1 MQANNQIVA
10 MTGDGVND
18 APALKQSNIGVAM
31 GITGT
36 AVSKEAADIVLTDD
50 NFASIAAAVEEGRRV
65 YDNLIKSLAFVLPTN
80 LGLAMILIAAVIFF
94 PFLLNPA
101 TGLKELLLPMAPTQ
115 LLWINLVATVALAL
129 PLAFE
134 AKEPNV
140 MRRPPR
146 SPDEPVLS
154 GFVISRTFVA
164 ATLMTI
170 GAVGLFL
177 WEYHANGETVEA
189 MKRGQ
194 TMAVTTVIMFQAF
207 YVITCR
213 SLKDSLLSIGLW
225 SNMTVFVGIAAL
237 MLLQLGFIYLPFM
250 NAIFGSLPL
259 SARDLLVATA
269 VGMIILPVISV
280 EKLLRKRL
288 EARPA

>member
-1 MQANNQIVA
+1 
-10 MTGDGVND
+10 
-18 APALKQSNIGVAM
+18 
-31 GITGT
+31 
-36 AVSKEAADIVLTDD
+36 VLTDD

-65 YDNLIKSLAFVLPTN
+65 YDNLIKSLVFVLPTN
-80 LGLAMILIAAVIFF
+80 LGLAMILMAAVIFF

-140 MRRPPR
+140 MQRPPR
-146 SPDEPVLS
+146 SPDAPVLS
-154 GFVISRTFVA
+154 GFVITRTFVA

-177 WEYHANGETVEA
+177 WEYNANGETLDA
-189 MKRGQ
+189 MRKGQ
-194 TMAVTTVIMFQAF
+194 TMAVTTVIMFQVF
-207 YVITCR
+207 YVLNCR
-213 SLKDSLLSIGLW
+213 SLKGSLLSIGLW
-225 SNMTVFVGIAAL
+225 SNMTVFIGIAAL
-237 MLLQLGFIYLPFM
+237 LLLQLGFIYLPFM

-259 SARDLLVATA
+259 SAKDLLVATA

-280 EKLLRKRL
+280 EKMLHNRL
-288 EARPA
+288 EAGPA